1 MPSLGQSTM
10 NLWVFWAAAGL
21 SGLLRSC
28 RKRAGPCTAVAPKVA
43 LPRQGRQPF
52 RPLRGSLV
60 NPCRRRR
67 CGRLPS
73 RDSPCRDSTCA
84 VFTQEAAHAETAH
97 VETAHIETAHVLSLL
112 ASALFLLHQIVAV
125 AN

>member
-1 MPSLGQSTM
+1 M

-43 LPRQGRQPF
+43 LPRKGRQPF

-60 NPCRRRR
+60 NPCRR
-67 CGRLPS
+67 LL
-73 RDSPCRDSTCA
+73 A
-84 VFTQEAAHAETAH
+84 VYRVETAH
-97 VETAHIETAHVLSLL
+97 VETAHVLSLL
-112 ASALFLLHQIVAV
+112 GSALFLLHQIVAV

>member
-1 MPSLGQSTM
+1 M

-43 LPRQGRQPF
+43 LPRKGRQPF

-60 NPCRRRR
+60 NPCRRI
-67 CGRLPS
+67 L
-73 RDSPCRDSTCA
+73 A
-84 VFTQEAAHAETAH
+84 VYR
-97 VETAHIETAHVLSLL
+97 VETAHVLSLL
-112 ASALFLLHQIVAV
+112 GSALFLLHQIVAV